1 MILTGY
7 TKRLTRPECNHEF
20 ESLHCI
26 AELDDDI
33 SEVLPYLNAELGG
46 THYVVDPPQVMFHHQ
61 GRIIKVSGKEIAI
74 NALTDEAQ
82 ADQILTWLVNEIN
95 EAWANRESIEPRYK
109 GKDRPILMEILKR
122 LPKTNC
128 KACGQPT
135 CMVFAAQVVEGG
147 RTPSQCP
154 ELSPEKRDELEN
166 YLADFD
172 IR

>member
-7 TKRLTRPECNHEF
+7 TKRLTRPECNHKF
-20 ESLHCI
+20 ESIHCI
-26 AELDDDI
+26 ARLHDDI

-46 THYVVDPPQVMFHHQ
+46 THYFMDPPQVMFQ
-61 GRIIKVSGKEIAI
+61 NNGRIIKVSGKEIAI
-74 NALTDEAQ
+74 NALNEEAQ
-82 ADQILTWLVNEIN
+82 ADQILTWLVTEIN
-95 EAWANRESIEPRYK
+95 ETWAHRETITPRYK
-109 GKDRPILMEILKR
+109 GKDRPTLLKILTL

-154 ELSPEKRDELEN
+154 ELSPDNRVALET

-172 IR
+172 LD